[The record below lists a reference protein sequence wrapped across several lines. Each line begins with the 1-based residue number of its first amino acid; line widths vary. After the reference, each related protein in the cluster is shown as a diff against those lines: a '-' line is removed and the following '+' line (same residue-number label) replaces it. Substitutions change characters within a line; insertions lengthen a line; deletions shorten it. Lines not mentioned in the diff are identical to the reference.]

1 MANPHILPATQY
13 DTQHKG
19 SEGLAINNTYIRRS
33 LVRLALHTTAKFFHR
48 DGPCV
53 PISKHKIV
61 KTGYSVHL
69 TEAVTMKYIAEHT
82 SIPVPKVYCSFL
94 HKNRAYIV
102 MERIQGEELASAW
115 KKLSKKSLGTI
126 LAQLKN
132 IIKEL
137 RDLEPPPGTG
147 VESCINSSLYDSRL
161 PHGTPRFGP
170 YKTIQEFHRWLRGE
184 VEATQM
190 GDSVTDQEADDI
202 KAMITKQDGH
212 WLPPVFTHCD
222 LNPFN
227 ILISGDKLVG
237 IVDWE
242 SSGWYP
248 PYWEYTMAWFGNQT
262 RTEWQGILCSL
273 LDTYPEELEMERTR
287 NKWWGEW

>member
-1 MANPHILPATQY
+1 MADNPANQY
-13 DTQHKG
+13 ETQHTG

-33 LVRLALHTTAKFFHR
+33 WIRLALHSTAKFFHQ

-69 TEAVTMKYIAEHT
+69 TEAATMKYIAEHT
-82 SIPVPKVYCSFL
+82 TIPVPKVYCSFL

-102 MERIQGEELASAW
+102 MERIQGEELAGAW
-115 KKLSKKSLGTI
+115 KKLSEKSLQKI

-132 IIKEL
+132 IIEEL
-137 RDLEPPPGTG
+137 RNIEPPPGTG
-147 VESCINSSLYDSRL
+147 VESSVGGSLYDSRL
-161 PHGTPRFGP
+161 PHGNPRFGP
-170 YKTIQEFHRWLRGE
+170 YKTIQEFHRWLRDDIK
-184 VEATQM
+184 VTQTET
-190 GDSVTDQEADDI
+190 GNSVTSQQEADEI
-202 KAMITKQDGH
+202 KIMITKQDGN
-212 WLPPVFTHCD
+212 WSPPVFTHCD

-227 ILISGDKLVG
+227 ILVSGDKIVG
-237 IVDWE
+237 LIDWE

-248 PYWEYTMAWFGNQT
+248 LYWEYTMAWFGNQT

-273 LDTYPEELEMERTR
+273 LEAYPQELEMERTR